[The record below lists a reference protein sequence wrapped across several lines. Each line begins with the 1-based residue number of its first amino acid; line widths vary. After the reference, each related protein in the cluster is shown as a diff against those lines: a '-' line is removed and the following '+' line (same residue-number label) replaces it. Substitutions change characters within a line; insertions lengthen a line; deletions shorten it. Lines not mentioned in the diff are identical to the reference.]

1 MLQGAC
7 GQLYDLQIHVKTNND
22 IIVFIFY
29 FIYALLPELIVNHMF
44 FFFGFFLNAH
54 PKFLKKEVKRSHG
67 YEWWPWFC

>member
-22 IIVFIFY
+22 IIVFIIY

-44 FFFGFFLNAH
+44 FFFVSF
-54 PKFLKKEVKRSHG
+54 
-67 YEWWPWFC
+67 